1 MEVYQDTFYTLA
13 RTVAAESAVL
23 IKNDHQT
30 LPLCPNET
38 VSIFG
43 RIQTTYY
50 KSGTGS
56 GGLVNVP
63 YVVSIPEG
71 LAASGQVSINQE
83 LAKIYQTWIASH
95 PFDNGSGWAQEPW
108 SQEEMPLTDE
118 LVKQAASQSDAALIV
133 IGRTAGEDQD
143 STLTPGSYLLTD
155 TEKDM
160 IRKVCAHFKR
170 TAVLLNVGN
179 IIDMSW
185 VEEFHVPAV
194 LYVWQGGMEG
204 GNGVAD
210 VLTGKTSP
218 CGKLSDTI
226 ARSIEDYPSHK
237 NFGDPKSNTY
247 EEDIYVGYRY
257 FETFAPDKVLYP
269 FGFGLSY
276 TTFSTTCL
284 RTSLSHGADLAAPS
298 VSDQINLLISV
309 KNTGTASGKEVVQ
322 IYFGAPQGSLGKPA
336 KVLAAFQKTRL
347 LAPGESQILHLS
359 FPLSRMASY
368 DDSGITGHKSCWVLE
383 EGQYDIFMGTNVR
396 ETSCIFSMT
405 IPSLLVSE
413 SLEEALSPVQPF
425 QRLKPL
431 MASDSHVCRAVYE
444 DVPTRSY
451 NLAERIASRRP
462 APFTC
467 TEHNASYTLSDV
479 ANNTVSMQ
487 DFIAQLSPQDLMC
500 IVRGEGMCSPKV
512 TPGTASA
519 LGGLTPSLQ
528 SYGIPAGCCSD
539 GPSGIRMDCGTEAT
553 SIPNGTAIACTWN
566 TELAEELFICQGQEL
581 EKNHIDTILGP
592 GINIHRHPLNGRN
605 FEYFSEDPYL
615 TGELASAE
623 LRGLHHTNATGTIKH
638 FCCNNQETARHE
650 NNSVVS
656 ERALREIYLKPF
668 EIAVKEGNARSIMT
682 SYNAINSIW
691 AAGNYDLNTTIL
703 RDQWGFHGLVMTDWW
718 ADINEEGGPSSKSN
732 TRAMVRA
739 QNDVYMVV
747 EDAYK
752 NTAHD
757 NLEESL
763 ADGSLTIGELQ
774 RCASNICHFLLQS
787 PAFLSAGS
795 DDDNANADLLDASI
809 EGEQILEDK
818 ISLSLEGVD
827 TSRGKQIV
835 FPLYAPHGGTYRMEL
850 HVRAT
855 APDLAQLPVSVFRGS
870 HLLTTFMVH
879 DTQAQWIC
887 MEKEITLRP
896 GHFYLKIAFGMA
908 GSECRELKFFQ
919 IN

>member
-1 MEVYQDTFYTLA
+1 MKNYQDTFYALA
-13 RTVAAESAVL
+13 RTAAAESTVL

-30 LPLCPNET
+30 LPLRSGET

-71 LAASGQVSINQE
+71 IAASGQVSINQE
-83 LAKIYQTWIASH
+83 LAEIYQTWISSH

-118 LVKQAASQSDAALIV
+118 IVTQAASCSDAALIV

-143 STLTPGSYLLTD
+143 STLTCGSYLLTD

-160 IRKVCAHFKR
+160 IQKVCTHFKR
-170 TAVLLNVGN
+170 AAVLLNVGN

-204 GNGVAD
+204 GNGTAD
-210 VLTGKTSP
+210 VLTGKVSP

-226 ARSIEDYPSHK
+226 ACSIEDYPSHK
-237 NFGDPKSNTY
+237 NFGDPKANIY

-276 TTFSTTCL
+276 TTFDTVCL
-284 RTSLSHGADLAAPS
+284 HASLSHGADFAAPS
-298 VSDQINLLISV
+298 VSDQIELLISV
-309 KNTGTASGKEVVQ
+309 KNTGTVSGKEVVQ
-322 IYFGAPQGSLGKPA
+322 IYFSAPQGNLGKPA

-347 LAPGESQILHLS
+347 LAPNESQILHLS
-359 FPLSRMASY
+359 IPLSRMASY
-368 DDSGITGHKSCWVLE
+368 DDSGVTGHKSCWVLE
-383 EGQYDIFMGTNVR
+383 AGKYDILMGTNVR
-396 ETSCIFSMT
+396 ETSSIFSVT
-405 IPSLLVSE
+405 LPTLLVSE
-413 SLEEALSPVQPF
+413 SLEEALSPIQAF

-431 MASDSHVCRAVYE
+431 MTSDSHVCHAVYE

-451 NLAERIASRRP
+451 NLTERIASRRP
-462 APFTC
+462 AAYTR
-467 TEHNASYTLSDV
+467 TDQNTSYTLSDV
-479 ANNTVSMQ
+479 ANNVVSMQ

-519 LGGLTPSLQ
+519 LGGLTPSLH

-566 TELAEELFICQGQEL
+566 TALIEELFICQGAEL

-615 TGELASAE
+615 TGTLASAE
-623 LRGLHHTNATGTIKH
+623 LKGLHHTNATGTIKH

-668 EIAVKEGNARSIMT
+668 EITVKEGKARSIMT
-682 SYNAINSIW
+682 SYNSVNGIW

-703 RDQWGFHGLVMTDWW
+703 RNQWGFHGMVMTDWW
-718 ADINEEGGPSSKSN
+718 ADMNEEGGPSSKSN

-747 EDAYK
+747 EDAYQ

-787 PAFLSAGS
+787 PAFLSSDS
-795 DDDNANADLLDASI
+795 DDENANADLSNAAI
-809 EGEQILEDK
+809 EGEQTLEDDF
-818 ISLSLEGVD
+818 SLSLEGVD
-827 TSRGKQIV
+827 TSRGKQVV
-835 FPLYAPHGGTYRMEL
+835 FPLYVPNGGTYRMEL
-850 HVRAT
+850 HVRAA

-870 HLLTTFMVH
+870 NLLTTFMVH
-879 DTQAQWIC
+879 DTQSQWIC
-887 MEKEITLRP
+887 MDKEITLP
-896 GHFYLKIAFGMA
+896 SGHFYLKVAFGMA
-908 GSECRELKFFQ
+908 GSECKELKF
-919 IN
+919 IRTN